1 MMLAYFGAEGVMPA
15 LSALAAALGVA
26 MMFNRYLLLYGRG
39 LVERLR
45 SHPRR
50 R

>member
-15 LSALAAALGVA
+15 LSAVAAALGML

-39 LVERLR
+39 LVEWLR
-45 SHPRR
+45 FHPRR
-50 R
+50 